1 MEIQQLQVLS
11 LEDLKAYKANAEQRK
26 TKLEAL
32 KAEGGKAWN
41 DKLQDELDEIA
52 LLLVDV
58 KDIIEEKSALT
69 QEPVSQKKYVVAPG
83 TENMVHLEIVHG
95 RRFNPMTGK
104 EESPIYK
111 QLFTFAEWQLFK
123 QSHRGLGYII
133 KNVLH
138 DPYNEAKKFVQQ

>member
-1 MEIQQLQVLS
+1 MEIQQLQALS
-11 LEDLKAYKANAEQRK
+11 LEELKAYKVNAEQRK

-41 DKLQDELDEIA
+41 EKLQDELNEIA

-58 KDIIEEKSALT
+58 EDTIEEKSVPAP
-69 QEPVSQKKYVVAPG
+69 EVQKKYVVAPG

-104 EESPIYK
+104 EESPVYK

-123 QSHRGLGYII
+123 QSHRDLGYII

-138 DPYNEAKKFVQQ
+138 DPYGEANKFVQQ

>member
-1 MEIQQLQVLS
+1 MEIQQLQALS
-11 LEDLKAYKANAEQRK
+11 LEELKAYKVNAERRK

-41 DKLQDELDEIA
+41 EKLQDELDEIA

-58 KDIIEEKSALT
+58 EDTIEEKSVLT
-69 QEPVSQKKYVVAPG
+69 SSTQKKYVVAPG

-95 RRFNPMTGK
+95 RRFNPMTGE
-104 EESPIYK
+104 EESPVYK

-123 QSHRGLGYII
+123 QSHRDLGYII

-138 DPYNEAKKFVQQ
+138 DPYGEANKFVQQ